1 MIRSPLF
8 KVSWRAQNL
17 EMCVMTL
24 TPHLPVKIWQ
34 KEHFWNTVHCSLSNS
49 YHQNTHKNHVQ
60 FIAVSTVQIR
70 SIHCCIAFSS
80 LFMGRCNT
88 KNIIPTY
95 QNNLRPYGV
104 EISFEILPWKPRKV
118 NKLADHNVHK
128 FAINQAVAF
137 LPLSACLLLDSK
149 NAVSSSRFCS
159 LNCMSKLRWT
169 HHRIGDAMHVETEF
183 FSHFS
188 ILTEASNANIFFADG
203 DLGKSHILLVLL
215 CFINCNQAKNIYS
228 TTRS

>member
-24 TPHLPVKIWQ
+24 TPTYLWKFDKKSISEIQFIVLSLTRIIKIHTKITFSSLLYPQ
-34 KEHFWNTVHCSLSNS
+34 FKYVQFIVVSRSVHCSWGDV
-49 YHQNTHKNHVQ
+49 TPK
-60 FIAVSTVQIR
+60 T
-70 SIHCCIAFSS
+70 SS
-80 LFMGRCNT
+80 
-88 KNIIPTY
+88 PH

-104 EISFEILPWKPRKV
+104 EISLEILPWKPRKV

-188 ILTEASNANIFFADG
+188 ILTEASNANIFLADG

-215 CFINCNQAKNIYS
+215 CFINCNQAKKIYS

>member
-1 MIRSPLF
+1 MFSSLLYPQFKYVQFIVVSRS
-8 KVSWRAQNL
+8 
-17 EMCVMTL
+17 
-24 TPHLPVKIWQ
+24 
-34 KEHFWNTVHCSLSNS
+34 VHCSWGDV
-49 YHQNTHKNHVQ
+49 TPK
-60 FIAVSTVQIR
+60 T
-70 SIHCCIAFSS
+70 SS
-80 LFMGRCNT
+80 
-88 KNIIPTY
+88 PH

-104 EISFEILPWKPRKV
+104 EISLEILPWKPRKV

-149 NAVSSSRFCS
+149 NAVSSRFCS

-183 FSHFS
+183 FWHFS
-188 ILTEASNANIFFADG
+188 ILTEASNANIFLADG

-215 CFINCNQAKNIYS
+215 CFINCNQAKKIYS

>member
-1 MIRSPLF
+1 MLVQFIVSFLQSTHEILIWVLFQSFFFICGCCCEEHLQNISCPFGLARFWAGSGWEVRFRTHWNFYLIFLMIRSPLF

-80 LFMGRCNT
+80 LFIGGDVT
-88 KNIIPTY
+88 PKTSSPHIKII
-95 QNNLRPYGV
+95 
-104 EISFEILPWKPRKV
+104 
-118 NKLADHNVHK
+118 
-128 FAINQAVAF
+128 
-137 LPLSACLLLDSK
+137 
-149 NAVSSSRFCS
+149 
-159 LNCMSKLRWT
+159 
-169 HHRIGDAMHVETEF
+169 
-183 FSHFS
+183 
-188 ILTEASNANIFFADG
+188 
-203 DLGKSHILLVLL
+203 
-215 CFINCNQAKNIYS
+215 
-228 TTRS
+228 